1 LPVVAAPEAAGVL
14 SVSSAAGTGLDELKE
29 FLWKFVEIAKAED
42 APVEAWQHE
51 DES

>member
-1 LPVVAAPEAAGVL
+1 
-14 SVSSAAGTGLDELKE
+14 VSSAAGTGLDELKE
-29 FLWKFVEIAKAED
+29 FLWKFVETAKAED